1 MTSILEGVGATHCA
15 VMPYCHP
22 HSSTSL
28 PRFHSKRRWATSNV
42 CCSSII
48 PSGREVVRFKFGRS
62 YNLSLVS
69 QALPRYQWRNPAAS
83 STGAFRSPRHPPASG
98 VNNLKILAPAASSTP
113 CEILCPSYT
122 MPNPRGSTAM
132 VLQPIR
138 NVVSASALYPFKG
151 IYYFCAHH
159 EFWPLFGRRLI
170 PLVVTSIVV
179 LGLLFTF
186 TYLPQVAFLAIFHGP
201 VAWFNAVFLV
211 LGEGQVVI
219 ALLFEALLVDETLVN
234 VFDVCSSISI
244 PLCPRGRLSAFA
256 SPPLLLLTP
265 SQATLIREGQVDLV
279 SPSRILFHDAPNSV
293 KMLGKPTSSAVYS
306 PFSFRQI
313 AEFVLF
319 LPLNLIPIIGT
330 PFFLVLTGAR
340 AGPFHHYRYFK
351 LRGLSKKEKKDE
363 IRKRK
368 WKYTWYVS
376 WS

>member
-1 MTSILEGVGATHCA
+1 MS
-15 VMPYCHP
+15 
-22 HSSTSL
+22 
-28 PRFHSKRRWATSNV
+28 
-42 CCSSII
+42 
-48 PSGREVVRFKFGRS
+48 
-62 YNLSLVS
+62 
-69 QALPRYQWRNPAAS
+69 
-83 STGAFRSPRHPPASG
+83 
-98 VNNLKILAPAASSTP
+98 
-113 CEILCPSYT
+113 
-122 MPNPRGSTAM
+122 NPRGSTAM

-151 IYYFCAHH
+151 IYYFCAHR

-234 VFDVCSSISI
+234 VFD
-244 PLCPRGRLSAFA
+244 
-256 SPPLLLLTP
+256 
-265 SQATLIREGQVDLV
+265 ATLIREGQIDLV

-293 KMLGKPTSSAVYS
+293 KMLGKPTSSAIYS

-313 AEFVLF
+313 AEFILV

-368 WKYTWYVS
+368 WKYTWFGTVALFLQLVPVLSMFFLLTTSAGSALWAVKLEEQKKLVEEAPVPAPGTTDEEAPPAYTDDPI
-376 WS
+376 

>member
-1 MTSILEGVGATHCA
+1 
-15 VMPYCHP
+15 
-22 HSSTSL
+22 
-28 PRFHSKRRWATSNV
+28 
-42 CCSSII
+42 
-48 PSGREVVRFKFGRS
+48 
-62 YNLSLVS
+62 
-69 QALPRYQWRNPAAS
+69 
-83 STGAFRSPRHPPASG
+83 
-98 VNNLKILAPAASSTP
+98 
-113 CEILCPSYT
+113 
-122 MPNPRGSTAM
+122 MPNPRGSSAM

-234 VFDVCSSISI
+234 VFD
-244 PLCPRGRLSAFA
+244 
-256 SPPLLLLTP
+256 
-265 SQATLIREGQVDLV
+265 ATLIREGQVDLV
-279 SPSRILFHDAPNSV
+279 SPSRILFHDAPNAV

-368 WKYTWYVS
+368 WKYTWFGTVALVLQLVPVLSMFFLLTTAAGSALWAVKLEEQKRLVEEAPVPPARATDEEAPPAYTDDPI
-376 WS
+376 